1 MYIGIDAGTSGIKLL
16 LLDHDQRVIASR
28 TEKLEAQSPH
38 RGWSEQDPEAWWQ
51 ALCRILDDLKRERPE
66 DLKKVRGLGLSGQ
79 QHGAVLLD
87 ASNQVLRPCIL
98 WNDTRAQAECEIFEE
113 RFPEARLVTG
123 NRAAA
128 GFTAPKLIWV
138 RNHEPDVFR
147 QVRKVLL
154 PKAWLRFKLCGEMFE
169 DLSDAS
175 GTLWLD
181 VRHRKWSPEA
191 LAACGLSLDAM
202 PRLVEGSDPTCCLKT
217 SLVTRWGMRDAVMLA
232 GGAGDNAAAAIGLG
246 AIQNGDSFISLGTS
260 GVIWRTTRDFRPETS
275 RGLHAFCHA
284 IPDRW
289 HQMGVTLSA
298 ASSLRWWAEVTGL
311 SEAQLLDEVPRRITR
326 PARPIFLPYLSG
338 ERTPHSDD
346 LIRGSFLGVDRAVK
360 RAEMT
365 QSVLEGVAFSL
376 RDAACG
382 LGIEKGEVTRAM
394 VVGGGS
400 KSHIWVSIIA
410 SVMNMTLS
418 CLKDGDYGGAF
429 GAARL
434 ARLAVGDGGITD
446 ICTKPDVAHQYVSD
460 PALRQLYDEKFALYQ
475 QSYPL
480 LRKWAE
486 MEHHLTK

>member
-16 LLDHDQRVIASR
+16 LLDRDQRVVASR

-38 RGWSEQDPEAWWQ
+38 RGWSEQDPDAWWQ
-51 ALCRILDDLKRERPE
+51 ALCRILDDLKRERPKE
-66 DLKKVRGLGLSGQ
+66 LEKLRGLGLSGQ

-87 ASNQVLRPCIL
+87 AANHVLRPCIL
-98 WNDTRAQAECEIFEE
+98 WNDTRAQAECEIFEA
-113 RFPEARLVTG
+113 RFPASRRVTG

-128 GFTAPKLIWV
+128 GFTAPKLLWV
-138 RNHEPDVFR
+138 RRHEPDIFR
-147 QVRKVLL
+147 QVRKILL
-154 PKAWLRFKLCGEMFE
+154 PKAWLRFKLCGEMIE
-169 DLSDAS
+169 DVSDAS

-181 VRHRKWSPEA
+181 VEHRNWSPEA
-191 LAACGLSLDAM
+191 LAACGLNLDAM
-202 PRLVEGSDPTCCLKT
+202 PRLVEGSAPTCYLKK
-217 SLVTRWGMRDAVMLA
+217 SLATRWGMRDTVILA

-246 AIQNGDSFISLGTS
+246 AIEDGDSFISLGTS
-260 GVIWRTTRDFRPETS
+260 GVIWRTTRDFRPETGS
-275 RGLHAFCHA
+275 GLHAFCHA
-284 IPDRW
+284 VPNRW

-298 ASSLRWWAEVTGL
+298 ASSLRWWAEITGM
-311 SEAQLLDEVPRRITR
+311 SEAALLDEVPLQISR
-326 PARPIFLPYLSG
+326 PARPLFLPYLSG
-338 ERTPHSDD
+338 ERTPHGDD

-376 RDAACG
+376 RDAARG
-382 LGIEKGEVTRAM
+382 LGIEKGEVSRAM

-400 KSHIWVSIIA
+400 KSPKWVSIIA
-410 SVMNMTLS
+410 SVTNMALS

-434 ARLAVGDGGITD
+434 ARMAAGDGEIAD
-446 ICTKPDVAHQYVSD
+446 ICSKPKIAHQYFPN
-460 PALRQLYDEKFALYQ
+460 PALRQLYDEKFALYR

-486 MEHHLTK
+486 TEHHLTK